1 MDNSGDHEDSHD
13 RSLSRARSTGSGEEH
28 RPRLDVDRRWE
39 QWASVVYMSKWA
51 CRANPARARFGPTQ
65 TVTGLAWHVYVDGPD
80 RARPQAPNSA
90 QARHAYP

>member
-1 MDNSGDHEDSHD
+1 MIDY
-13 RSLSRARSTGSGEEH
+13 SLARAPPVPVKSI
-28 RPRLDVDRRWE
+28 DVDRRWE